1 MKEKA
6 KIRTQ
11 PSQEER
17 STEEATPNPP
27 SLRSAVRVDSRK
39 TNYNFHKENL

>member
-17 STEEATPNPP
+17 STEEAPLTTTFPP
-27 SLRSAVRVDSRK
+27 IGR
-39 TNYNFHKENL
+39 